1 MGNSLGTQRLED
13 LRSYLLDSPDIVV
26 HSLLATYKLFKVF
39 HCAHEGYKHGG
50 VIVKLFIP
58 NVPEEDE
65 LQESG
70 IKTESLLKPYR
81 DATFL
86 LQCRIWGLV
95 HPNVVP
101 YEFAEISSRSGI
113 LMRPYF
119 GRNLFDRLYSQP
131 RLTHAHQNWFTLQ
144 LLMAVAQLHS
154 VGVIHGDIKSENVF
168 IIGSFQAV
176 LSDLATFIKPVFLPL
191 DDPVAAT
198 SLFFESGVKRRRCF
212 IAPERFKESLTSRV
226 LDEHGRRMTF
236 FDKQFTADFARM
248 DIFSAGLAIAEMFL
262 EGQHLVDL
270 PELLAYRSRSFDLEP
285 ILSKISNEKV
295 RNLVIQMTD
304 RDPKNR
310 PFSAIDCINQLDLPE
325 RYHSILIPLL
335 TVINHPIYANADMRI
350 MFLRDNW
357 DHILGGTFSIT
368 EYEPSTEIEIF
379 DHCLQTSV
387 VSRGVKS
394 SIPPLTAWSSPG
406 DNACIFPHP
415 NLRNGKEFSDRLK
428 QLWDEGYRTSLQGTS
443 INMTDSVND
452 LYLTL
457 VSQGTGD
464 QEETLPADEETL
476 TLIASLLG
484 PCLTACSWTVSKI
497 VCLDLM
503 QTLSTCPA
511 ITDECLSDFLIPYV
525 HDLIMAPHA
534 CETVKTRAMECLG
547 ALVTRLSR
555 NVETGLFSEYLFPLC
570 MQINHPSVIAL
581 AGVLMKEA
589 ARLSNY
595 EPKKVSAIQQFGERF
610 LKIAI
615 LPNDDWKSDLF
626 NSIFVYDIFT
636 DCSRIDELLIQQL
649 EGSLELSPAVRTPLF
664 NAFSP
669 IIQTMQRVGSWTREN
684 KTLLQNLILQY
695 LYSDSLLEEPVAA
708 VEASMHA
715 CGELLDNLDISKNK
729 SMIIDLSSKII
740 PFIFH
745 PVPLIRRSA
754 QQVLVHQSASKISP
768 VDQFVFLRNLLPKGC
783 RTLIDLASARRSLVG
798 LPPDQFDALRS
809 PNTRLVPESSEPA
822 RLDRI
827 LSFRTAS
834 RTVSETTLRST
845 SPPIAQHLVVQT
857 VNPNFA
863 SPRGPLADSENL
875 LSIPNLKDWKYVA
888 TNTPFP
894 LPDFGCL
901 SGMDGSLLRLYDTG
915 GSGSL
920 QRSCLNTYPCVPVV
934 PNRSEWKPESLLLGT
949 LNDFCSTGLA
959 VPVVGIDSTDDGR
972 IIAGAGADGT
982 IRIWRTNAL
991 ETESVVQ
998 STRCIQIPNCSR
1010 MYTLKTLRNT
1020 KSVVVGNDNRLMVYR
1035 IDSIG
1040 APGSMSGSTKLKDVP
1055 VAHSQEHQ
1063 FGHVRAL
1070 DHFDTDSSSCVIAA
1084 CEKGMILNWDLRSNK
1099 LNTIG
1104 DLDPSR
1110 FLIPSSLVI
1119 SKDAHGFAVSTLSG
1133 HVVVFDNRFWRPV
1146 KIYHHSAGPISTMA
1160 HSATPNAVWVSAG
1173 NDVGLFDLTSG
1184 GESIQTL
1191 SVNSNGTVPSV
1202 VPCLTQ
1208 STGTETA
1215 MDTALTKLVKSES
1228 NSRCVLECNFGSS
1241 STVLTGHNDA
1251 VVRHW
1256 QPSGPNSGV
1265 AFPVQLEPAPV
1276 EQMGNAIAQRSL
1288 QVTDASLGALPNV
1301 AGRPCT
1307 VTEGHRD
1314 VILDMCIASLQYD
1327 VIATAGRDGLIK
1339 LWK

>member
-131 RLTHAHQNWFTLQ
+131 RLTQAHQNWFALQ

-154 VGVIHGDIKSENVF
+154 VGVIHGDIKSENIF

-270 PELLAYRSRSFDLEP
+270 PELLAYRSGSFDLES
-285 ILSKISNEKV
+285 ILMKISNEKI

-304 RDPKNR
+304 RDPKKR
-310 PFSAIDCINQLDLPE
+310 PLSAVDCINQLNLPD
-325 RYHSILIPLL
+325 RYQSVLIPLL

-350 MFLRDNW
+350 MFLRENW
-357 DHILGGTFSIT
+357 DCVLGETFSIT
-368 EYEPSTEIEIF
+368 EYEPSTEIEIL

-394 SIPPLTAWSSPG
+394 SIPPLTTWSTRE

-415 NLRNGKEFSDRLK
+415 NLGNGKNFSDRLMK
-428 QLWDEGYRTSLQGTS
+428 LWDEGYRANLQGTS
-443 INMTDSVND
+443 INMTDPVND

-457 VSQGTGD
+457 FSEHV
-464 QEETLPADEETL
+464 EKLPADEETV
-476 TLIASLLG
+476 TLVASLLG
-484 PCLTACSWTVSKI
+484 PCLTACSWKVSKI

-503 QTLSTCPA
+503 QTLSTCSA

-534 CETVKTRAMECLG
+534 CETARTRAMECLG

-570 MQINHPSVIAL
+570 MQVNHPSVIAL

-595 EPKKVSAIQQFGERF
+595 EAKKISAIQQFGERF
-610 LKIAI
+610 LKISI

-626 NSIFVYDIFT
+626 NSLFVYDIFT
-636 DCSRIDELLIQQL
+636 DSARINEMLIQQL
-649 EGSLELSPAVRTPLF
+649 EGSLELSPAVRTALF

-669 IIQTMQRVGSWTREN
+669 IIKTIKRVGSWTRAN

-695 LYSDSLLEEPVAA
+695 LYSDSLLEEPIAA
-708 VEASMHA
+708 LEACLHA
-715 CGELLDNLDISKNK
+715 CATFLSHLEVSTEKN
-729 SMIIDLSSKII
+729 MIIDLSSKII

-745 PVPLIRRSA
+745 PVPLIRKSA
-754 QQVLVHQSASKISP
+754 QKVLVHQSASKISP

-783 RTLIDLASARRSLVG
+783 RTLIDLVSARRPLVG
-798 LPPDQFDALRS
+798 LSPEQFDALRS
-809 PNTRLVPESSEPA
+809 PNTRLGTESSGPA

-827 LSFRTAS
+827 LSFRTSS

-845 SPPIAQHLVVQT
+845 TSPPISQQLVVQI
-857 VNPNFA
+857 VNPNFPA
-863 SPRGPLADSENL
+863 PRPPLTDSENT
-875 LSIPNLKDWKYVA
+875 LSNLKDWKYVA

-901 SGMDGSLLRLYDTG
+901 SGMDGSLLRLYDTA
-915 GSGSL
+915 GSSSL
-920 QRSCLNTYPCVPVV
+920 QRACLNTYPCVPVV
-934 PNRSEWKPESLLLGT
+934 PHRSEWKPESLLLGT
-949 LNDFCSTGLA
+949 LNDFCSTGVA

-1010 MYTLKTLRNT
+1010 IYTLKTLRNT
-1020 KSVVVGNDNRLMVYR
+1020 KSVAVGNDNRLMVYR
-1035 IDSIG
+1035 IDSVG
-1040 APGSMSGSTKLKDVP
+1040 GSGSMSGSTKLKDVP
-1055 VAHSQEHQ
+1055 VIHSQEHQ

-1084 CEKGMILNWDLRSNK
+1084 CENGFIVNWDLRSNK
-1099 LNTIG
+1099 LNTLG
-1104 DLDPSR
+1104 DLDPSK
-1110 FLIPSSLVI
+1110 FLIPSSLVV
-1119 SKDAHGFAVSTLSG
+1119 SKDAHGLAVSTLSG
-1133 HVVVFDNRFWRPV
+1133 HVVVLDNRFWRPV
-1146 KIYHHSAGPISTMA
+1146 KTYHHSAGPISTMA
-1160 HSATPNAVWVSAG
+1160 HSGIPNAVWVSAG
-1173 NDVGLFDLTSG
+1173 NDVGLFDLTTG
-1184 GESIQTL
+1184 GESKQTF
-1191 SVNSNGTVPSV
+1191 SVNSNGTVQPV
-1202 VPCLTQ
+1202 APCLTE
-1208 STGTETA
+1208 STGNETA
-1215 MDTALTKLVKSES
+1215 MDNALTKLVKSES

-1241 STVLTGHNDA
+1241 YTVLTGHNDA

-1256 QPSGPNSGV
+1256 QPSSATTG
-1265 AFPVQLEPAPV
+1265 ATFPVQLEPAPV
-1276 EQMGNAIAQRSL
+1276 EQVGSAIAQRSF
-1288 QVTDASLGALPNV
+1288 QVTEASLNTLPNV